1 MSLNYK
7 VFSIRGLEGFFFFFF
22 FFFKLLYGF
31 HCGMFDAIYN
41 LRTTCVVNGEL
52 L

>member
-7 VFSIRGLEGFFFFFF
+7 VFSIRGLEGFFFFLK
-22 FFFKLLYGF
+22 KLLYGF

>member
-7 VFSIRGLEGFFFFFF
+7 VFSIRGLEGFFLKKKK
-22 FFFKLLYGF
+22 KLLYGF